1 MYYTQTKSCTVNV
14 TQNRNRLKT
23 YDGGGTIYLKD
34 GQNFEIELFNP
45 LDNRVLAKIS
55 INGKQ
60 ISSSGIVLN
69 PGQRIFLE
77 RFIDDDRKFLFETYE
92 VENTK
97 EVKEAI
103 QKNGKLE
110 ISFYTEYVPLITNTW
125 TYHGSGSL
133 TVPWSYHG
141 SGIGTGN
148 LSIIPCTTGTTYVN
162 TNIGSANS
170 SYNLTNTSSFTGS
183 LTSGTTSTTAAN
195 YSSHVSE
202 PESNI
207 ETGRIEMG
215 DKSSQDLSQTYGN
228 FNSYSFQTSSIKILP
243 LSVKPV
249 EVKDLRKYCPEC
261 GTRAKKSTWK
271 FCPSCGG
278 NLD

>member
-1 MYYTQTKSCTVNV
+1 V

-45 LDNRVLAKIS
+45 LANRVLAKIS
-55 INGKQ
+55 INGNQ

-110 ISFYTEYVPLITNTW
+110 ISFYNEYVPLITNTW
-125 TYHGSGSL
+125 IYNGSPGSFLYSGSGSI
-133 TVPWSYHG
+133 TVPCTYG
-141 SGIGTGN
+141 NIGT
-148 LSIIPCTTGTTYVN
+148 TTVN
-162 TNIGSANS
+162 TNATTTTLGLNS

-207 ETGRIEMG
+207 ETGRKEMG

-228 FNSYSFQTSSIKILP
+228 FNLYSFQTSSIKILP

-278 NLD
+278 SLD

>member
-110 ISFYTEYVPLITNTW
+110 VSFYNEYTPSITNTW
-125 TYHGSGSL
+125 TYHGSGAF
-133 TVPWSYHG
+133 TIPWPYHG
-141 SGIGTGN
+141 SVLSGSGS
-148 LSIIPCTTGTTYVN
+148 LSIPTGTMYGNNYVN
-162 TNIGSANS
+162 TNIGG
-170 SYNLTNTSSFTGS
+170 SYNLTNTGSFTGS

-228 FNSYSFQTSSIKILP
+228 FNSYSFQASSIKILP

>member
-1 MYYTQTKSCTVNV
+1 V

-45 LDNRVLAKIS
+45 LANRVLAKIS
-55 INGKQ
+55 INGNQ

-110 ISFYTEYVPLITNTW
+110 ISFYNEYVPLITNTW
-125 TYHGSGSL
+125 IYNGSPGSFLYSGSGSI
-133 TVPWSYHG
+133 TVPCTYG
-141 SGIGTGN
+141 NIGT
-148 LSIIPCTTGTTYVN
+148 TTAN
-162 TNIGSANS
+162 TNATTTTLGLNS

-278 NLD
+278 SLD

>member
-45 LDNRVLAKIS
+45 LANRVLAKIS

-110 ISFYTEYVPLITNTW
+110 ISFYNEYVPLITNTW
-125 TYHGSGSL
+125 IYNGSPGSFLYSGSGSI
-133 TVPWSYHG
+133 TVPCTYG
-141 SGIGTGN
+141 NIGT
-148 LSIIPCTTGTTYVN
+148 TTAN
-162 TNIGSANS
+162 TNATTTTLGLNS

-228 FNSYSFQTSSIKILP
+228 FNLYSFQTSSIKILP

-278 NLD
+278 SLD

>member
-1 MYYTQTKSCTVNV
+1 V

-45 LDNRVLAKIS
+45 LANRVLAKIS
-55 INGKQ
+55 INGNQ

-110 ISFYTEYVPLITNTW
+110 ISFYNEYVPLITNTW
-125 TYHGSGSL
+125 IYNGSPGSFLYSGSGSI
-133 TVPWSYHG
+133 TVPCTYG
-141 SGIGTGN
+141 NIGT
-148 LSIIPCTTGTTYVN
+148 TTAN
-162 TNIGSANS
+162 TNATTTTLGLNS

-228 FNSYSFQTSSIKILP
+228 FNLYSFQTSSIKILP

-278 NLD
+278 SLD

>member
-110 ISFYTEYVPLITNTW
+110 ISFYNEYVPLITNTW
-125 TYHGSGSL
+125 IYNGSPGSFLYSGSGSI
-133 TVPWSYHG
+133 TVPCTYG
-141 SGIGTGN
+141 NIGT
-148 LSIIPCTTGTTYVN
+148 TTAN
-162 TNIGSANS
+162 TNATTTTLGLNS

>member
-45 LDNRVLAKIS
+45 LSNRVLAKIS

-110 ISFYTEYVPLITNTW
+110 ISFYNEYVPLITNTW
-125 TYHGSGSL
+125 IYNGSPGSFLYSGSGSI
-133 TVPWSYHG
+133 TVPCTYG
-141 SGIGTGN
+141 NIGT
-148 LSIIPCTTGTTYVN
+148 TTAN
-162 TNIGSANS
+162 TNATTTTLGLNS

-228 FNSYSFQTSSIKILP
+228 FNLYSFQTSSIKILP

-278 NLD
+278 SLD

>member
-110 ISFYTEYVPLITNTW
+110 ISFYNEYVPLITNTW
-125 TYHGSGSL
+125 IYNGSPGSFLYSGSGSI
-133 TVPWSYHG
+133 TVPCTYG
-141 SGIGTGN
+141 NIGT
-148 LSIIPCTTGTTYVN
+148 TTAN
-162 TNIGSANS
+162 TNATTTTLGLNS

-228 FNSYSFQTSSIKILP
+228 FNLYSFQTSSIKILP

>member
-1 MYYTQTKSCTVNV
+1 V

-110 ISFYTEYVPLITNTW
+110 ISFYNEYVPLITNTW
-125 TYHGSGSL
+125 IYNGSPGSFLYSGSGSI
-133 TVPWSYHG
+133 TVPCTYG
-141 SGIGTGN
+141 NIGT
-148 LSIIPCTTGTTYVN
+148 TTAN
-162 TNIGSANS
+162 TNATTTTLGLNS

-228 FNSYSFQTSSIKILP
+228 FNLYSFQTSSIKILP

-278 NLD
+278 SLD

>member
-110 ISFYTEYVPLITNTW
+110 ISFYNEYVPLITNTW
-125 TYHGSGSL
+125 IYNGSPGSFLYSGSGFI
-133 TVPWSYHG
+133 TVPCTYG
-141 SGIGTGN
+141 NIGT
-148 LSIIPCTTGTTYVN
+148 TTAN
-162 TNIGSANS
+162 TNATTTTLGLNS

-278 NLD
+278 SLD

>member
-55 INGKQ
+55 INGNQ

-110 ISFYTEYVPLITNTW
+110 ISFYNEYVPLITNTW
-125 TYHGSGSL
+125 IYNGSPGSFLYSGSGSI
-133 TVPWSYHG
+133 TVPCTYG
-141 SGIGTGN
+141 NIGT
-148 LSIIPCTTGTTYVN
+148 TTAN
-162 TNIGSANS
+162 TNATTTTLGLNS

>member
-110 ISFYTEYVPLITNTW
+110 ISFYNEYVPLITNTW
-125 TYHGSGSL
+125 IYNGSPGSFLYSGSGSI
-133 TVPWSYHG
+133 TVPCTYG
-141 SGIGTGN
+141 NIGT
-148 LSIIPCTTGTTYVN
+148 TTAN
-162 TNIGSANS
+162 TNATTTTLGLNS

-228 FNSYSFQTSSIKILP
+228 FNLYSFQTSSIKILP

-278 NLD
+278 SLD

>member
-45 LDNRVLAKIS
+45 LANRVLAKIS
-55 INGKQ
+55 INGNQ

-110 ISFYTEYVPLITNTW
+110 ISFYNEYVPLITNTW
-125 TYHGSGSL
+125 IYNGSPGSFLYSGSGSI
-133 TVPWSYHG
+133 TVPCTYG
-141 SGIGTGN
+141 NIGT
-148 LSIIPCTTGTTYVN
+148 TTAN
-162 TNIGSANS
+162 TNATTTTLGLNS

-228 FNSYSFQTSSIKILP
+228 FNLYSFQTSSIKILP

-278 NLD
+278 SLD

>member
-45 LDNRVLAKIS
+45 LANRVLAKIS
-55 INGKQ
+55 INGNQ

-97 EVKEAI
+97 EVKDAI

-110 ISFYTEYVPLITNTW
+110 VSFYNEYIPFVTNTW
-125 TYHGSGSL
+125 IYNGPLYNGSGSI
-133 TVPWSYHG
+133 TVPCTYG
-141 SGIGTGN
+141 TIGT
-148 LSIIPCTTGTTYVN
+148 TTTANATT
-162 TNIGSANS
+162 TTLGLNS
-170 SYNLTNTSSFTGS
+170 SYNLT
-183 LTSGTTSTTAAN
+183 LTSGSTSTSTAN

-202 PESNI
+202 PASNI

-215 DKSSQDLSQTYGN
+215 DKSNQDLSQTYGN
-228 FNSYSFQTSSIKILP
+228 FNSYSFQTASIKILP

>member
-45 LDNRVLAKIS
+45 LANRVLAKIS
-55 INGKQ
+55 INGNQ

-110 ISFYTEYVPLITNTW
+110 ISFYNEYVPLITNTW
-125 TYHGSGSL
+125 IYNGSPGSFLYSGSGSI
-133 TVPWSYHG
+133 TVPWTYG
-141 SGIGTGN
+141 NIGT
-148 LSIIPCTTGTTYVN
+148 TTAN
-162 TNIGSANS
+162 TNATTTTLGLNS

-228 FNSYSFQTSSIKILP
+228 FNLYSFQTSSIKILP

-278 NLD
+278 SLD